1 MAPAE
6 TPKTHVYSALVTEPV
21 PLVSGDGIIRA
32 RDALLLQLVV
42 WYMQNPVAAAAAR
55 RRVGAVAA
63 LFLLLPVRCL
73 PLQLSVKGVSHAA
86 GASSAA
92 KTHPLTMGLVR
103 EFYEGQTV
111 LLTGGSGFV
120 GKVVLARLL
129 QHCDCRKVYLLLRPL
144 PGGTAE
150 ERLRSSV
157 LASGVFDELRDQ
169 HGSSFDSFVAAKV
182 EALAGDLLSADL
194 GIRQAEAIQQ
204 EVSVVIHM
212 AASVHFNSPL
222 KDNYRSNVEG
232 SLRVLDFCRRCKHL
246 QVLVHTSTCYVNS
259 DLRGRVKEGLIPLPW
274 ETEDVHLAVRRL
286 IDMREQGSDDA
297 ANFEGMEKQLLG
309 RFPNTYAF
317 TKRLCEALITREWQ
331 LRNDEPHHGQPIKQ
345 QRSVL
350 GGDSEPFRF
359 PICILRPSII
369 GCAYKHPKRGWVD
382 NVNATGGMLLLCA
395 LGILKCLPANPQLI
409 GDQVPVDVVADSL
422 IVCGAAVAAS
432 NAALINKYHSAAAAA
447 DGVAAT
453 ATQAAAK
460 HVDPNCMLCPVQ
472 VPPPFTHASVAVAA
486 SAAAPAVAPENARD
500 LEEEAA
506 AAAAAGRPGIYVIHS
521 CTSDINPT
529 YWRDLLIHGRE
540 YNMLCPYYSRL
551 RRQLQ
556 SPYFDT
562 DFKQFRRRFFI
573 QQKLP
578 GAVASSVVSSILPA
592 SSKASR
598 GVSLLYSGLLKAEKA
613 AEALHHFSYQEWIFE
628 QRNLPQMQLMLSP
641 EERSTWFLGV
651 QDIDWREYIHY
662 FFYGIARWL
671 LREPSAC
678 EPPSPPLLYMDALQR
693 YLMSTPLTPPTFSLP
708 SPAGVQFVL
717 AAPPLRP
724 SPNADSIEAFVLQH
738 PDLQPLMARLA
749 AMRLQKRKKRGP
761 LQQTPEEVQQEV
773 TEEVRRMYTGMAGSI
788 HPHAIVLLAGLFHQ
802 AFFRLFDRI
811 IVEETHMQA
820 LKKAIQ
826 TSPGPVLLLPTHR
839 SYMDFLL
846 VSYVCFTYG
855 IPLPFIAA
863 DEAFGSIAVVHRVLR
878 RAGAFFVVRGG
889 SKAKGERQ
897 EQVLLQKLRRL
908 LLKFYV
914 GCVARRYGVLEV
926 FLEGGRSKT
935 GEASLSFGVVF
946 FSVLLHGLML
956 PPKTGILSHIAEML
970 LDGTS
975 IDVTFVPMAISYD
988 KVLEAETFP
997 QELLGEPK
1005 KAETSRITTNSKPV
1019 QDLKDCLPNSV
1030 QGIGRLAPQAST

>member
-1 MAPAE
+1 
-6 TPKTHVYSALVTEPV
+6 
-21 PLVSGDGIIRA
+21 
-32 RDALLLQLVV
+32 
-42 WYMQNPVAAAAAR
+42 
-55 RRVGAVAA
+55 
-63 LFLLLPVRCL
+63 
-73 PLQLSVKGVSHAA
+73 
-86 GASSAA
+86 
-92 KTHPLTMGLVR
+92 MGLVR

-345 QRSVL
+345 QRS
-350 GGDSEPFRF
+350 E
-359 PICILRPSII
+359 
-369 GCAYKHPKRGWVD
+369 
-382 NVNATGGMLLLCA
+382 NAQISFMHACMHGHFSGA

-562 DFKQFRRRFFI
+562 DFKQFRR
-573 QQKLP
+573 
-578 GAVASSVVSSILPA
+578 
-592 SSKASR
+592 
-598 GVSLLYSGLLKAEKA
+598 
-613 AEALHHFSYQEWIFE
+613 
-628 QRNLPQMQLMLSP
+628 
-641 EERSTWFLGV
+641 
-651 QDIDWREYIHY
+651 
-662 FFYGIARWL
+662 
-671 LREPSAC
+671 
-678 EPPSPPLLYMDALQR
+678 
-693 YLMSTPLTPPTFSLP
+693 
-708 SPAGVQFVL
+708 
-717 AAPPLRP
+717 
-724 SPNADSIEAFVLQH
+724 
-738 PDLQPLMARLA
+738 
-749 AMRLQKRKKRGP
+749 
-761 LQQTPEEVQQEV
+761 
-773 TEEVRRMYTGMAGSI
+773 
-788 HPHAIVLLAGLFHQ
+788 
-802 AFFRLFDRI
+802 
-811 IVEETHMQA
+811 
-820 LKKAIQ
+820 
-826 TSPGPVLLLPTHR
+826 
-839 SYMDFLL
+839 
-846 VSYVCFTYG
+846 
-855 IPLPFIAA
+855 
-863 DEAFGSIAVVHRVLR
+863 
-878 RAGAFFVVRGG
+878 
-889 SKAKGERQ
+889 
-897 EQVLLQKLRRL
+897 
-908 LLKFYV
+908 
-914 GCVARRYGVLEV
+914 
-926 FLEGGRSKT
+926 
-935 GEASLSFGVVF
+935 
-946 FSVLLHGLML
+946 
-956 PPKTGILSHIAEML
+956 
-970 LDGTS
+970 
-975 IDVTFVPMAISYD
+975 
-988 KVLEAETFP
+988 
-997 QELLGEPK
+997 
-1005 KAETSRITTNSKPV
+1005 
-1019 QDLKDCLPNSV
+1019 
-1030 QGIGRLAPQAST
+1030 